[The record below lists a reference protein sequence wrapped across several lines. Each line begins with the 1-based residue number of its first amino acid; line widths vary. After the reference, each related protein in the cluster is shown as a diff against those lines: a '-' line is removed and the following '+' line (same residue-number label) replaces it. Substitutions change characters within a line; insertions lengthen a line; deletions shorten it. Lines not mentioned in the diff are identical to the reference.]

1 MSKAFVML
9 RPLLQ
14 GFEQFGTSV
23 QKLDMLFRT
32 LRRVVGGGCAIL
44 QIEREWDVA
53 RNTEVEQAAI
63 DAQSDPGILGG
74 MGRMGTGRDGFVHL
88 CHGAGSG
95 AARITA
101 TLWIS
106 GDHREKAADGDADRV
121 AHHSQS
127 YRASGA

>member
-74 MGRMGTGRDGFVHL
+74 MGRLGAGRDGFGHV
-88 CHGAGSG
+88 CHGLASR
-95 AARITA
+95 AARI
-101 TLWIS
+101 
-106 GDHREKAADGDADRV
+106 DAAIRK
-121 AHHSQS
+121 S
-127 YRASGA
+127 R